1 MRWNVLQ
8 LIGTLA
14 QGGSERQ
21 AVQLTRLLH
30 NDGRFCVRVACFAPT
45 GPLRAEI
52 DRLGIGPPVE
62 FPLDSFFAV
71 TTIRQ
76 WLRFASFLR
85 RNRIHIIHTHD
96 FYTNVFGMLGA
107 LIARTPVRIAS
118 RRETAVVRTSGQ
130 TWVELRALRA
140 AHAIVANAGAVK
152 AHVVGQGVPASKVT
166 VIHNGLDITRV
177 TVGPNFSR
185 VAALR
190 RFGLPDGRA
199 LIAIVANMRHEVK
212 DYPTFLRAAQVVHRG
227 FPDAAFV
234 LAGEGDLLERLRS
247 LAAELG
253 IADHAW
259 FTGRCDHIA
268 ELLAISDI
276 CVLSSRAE
284 GFSNAILEYM
294 AAGKPV
300 VATDVGG
307 AREAIAEGETGY
319 LVLARDHDAMAERIL
334 RLLRNPDLAKRMGEA
349 GARRVLADFSCQA
362 QLNRTCD
369 LYYRLLA
376 ERFPNARPSAVPMPY
391 CF

>member
-1 MRWNVLQ
+1 
-8 LIGTLA
+8 
-14 QGGSERQ
+14 
-21 AVQLTRLLH
+21 
-30 NDGRFCVRVACFAPT
+30 
-45 GPLRAEI
+45 
-52 DRLGIGPPVE
+52 
-62 FPLDSFFAV
+62 
-71 TTIRQ
+71 
-76 WLRFASFLR
+76 
-85 RNRIHIIHTHD
+85 
-96 FYTNVFGMLGA
+96 

-185 VAALR
+185 VAALQ
-190 RFGLPDGRA
+190 RFGLPDGRP